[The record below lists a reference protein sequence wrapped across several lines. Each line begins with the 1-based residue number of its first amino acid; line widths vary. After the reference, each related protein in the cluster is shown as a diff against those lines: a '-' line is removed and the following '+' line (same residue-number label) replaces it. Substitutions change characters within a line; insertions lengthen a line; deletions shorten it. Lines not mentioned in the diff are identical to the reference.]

1 MKTWLKL
8 CRWPNLLMVGLA
20 QILFKYVFLP
30 AFKVPSVL
38 SLFDFSLLCF
48 SIILVTASGNII
60 NDIYDIDTDFVNQRP
75 RPLAQ
80 NKISITK
87 AYIAYVFFNILSI
100 LSVLYLSVK
109 IEDYTLILIVLGA
122 ILMLFLYAKYLK
134 AVPLTG
140 NVLVSFLVSLSFLLV
155 VYVEFR
161 LTKNFQ
167 MSTEIKYWL
176 IGYGGFA
183 FWANLNR
190 EWIKDVLDLKGDYAQ
205 GISTLPILLGRH
217 RMNRLIFASTLFL
230 MFALIAGVKI
240 YVQPHLFFVLYLTFG
255 IFVPLFYV
263 LFHIYKQELKVNYN
277 MLSRLYKIVMLIGV
291 LSLIL
296 FQL

>member
-1 MKTWLKL
+1 MKAWLKL

>member
-1 MKTWLKL
+1 
-8 CRWPNLLMVGLA
+8 MVGLA
-20 QILFKYVFLP
+20 QILFKYAFLP
-30 AFKVPSVL
+30 AFKLPSVL
-38 SLFDFSLLCF
+38 SIFDFSLLCF

-80 NKISITK
+80 HKIGMAK
-87 AYIAYVFFNILSI
+87 AYIAYVLFNALAI
-100 LSVLYLSVK
+100 LSVLYLSVI
-109 IEDYTLILIVLGA
+109 IEDYTLILIVLGV
-122 ILMLFLYAKYLK
+122 ILLLFLYAKYLK
-134 AVPLTG
+134 AVPIVG
-140 NVLVSFLVSLSFLLV
+140 NVLVSVLVSLSFLLM

-161 LTKNFQ
+161 VTNNFQ
-167 MSTEIKYWL
+167 MPVEMKHWL
-176 IGYGGFA
+176 IGYATFA

-230 MFALIAGVKI
+230 MFALLAGVKF
-240 YVQPHLFFVLYLTFG
+240 YVQPHLFFILYLTFG
-255 IFVPLFYV
+255 ICVPLFYV
-263 LFHIYKQELKVNYN
+263 LFLIYKKELKVNYN